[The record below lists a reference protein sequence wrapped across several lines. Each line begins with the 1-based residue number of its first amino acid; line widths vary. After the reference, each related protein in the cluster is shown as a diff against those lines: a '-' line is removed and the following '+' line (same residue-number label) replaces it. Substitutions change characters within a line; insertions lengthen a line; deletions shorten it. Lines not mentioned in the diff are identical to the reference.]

1 MAKEEII
8 MTATNVQDLRKV
20 LEAIDV
26 QQYLDWKE
34 NSEGKMLA
42 YLPWQVAT
50 KLMYEHCPTMERKLI
65 CFDDDGKQCQYGN
78 PYKILLNPGM
88 TSQDQ
93 QRKNYKGYFVYTEV
107 TCFGVTR
114 GMQLYIMND
123 ATEAITNPDHL
134 TPEIVNKSI
143 QRCFVK
149 NYAEFGLGVDVYL
162 GKYTKENSDKS
173 KGKQQTWT
181 EPEQPKKDTTPIVD
195 KPTEKNKTVQ
205 DKPASKEK
213 VQPAKS
219 VDNKPAE
226 PYTGTPITIEEAKI
240 LPYEKFPNNGAIY
253 ENVLQA
259 AKKNAG
265 NNELTWR
272 HVFEALKQKTKRG
285 KEQGNLTPRDMQV
298 CTVLATALSTTHALL

>member
-1 MAKEEII
+1 
-8 MTATNVQDLRKV
+8 
-20 LEAIDV
+20 
-26 QQYLDWKE
+26 
-34 NSEGKMLA
+34 
-42 YLPWQVAT
+42 
-50 KLMYEHCPTMERKLI
+50 
-65 CFDDDGKQCQYGN
+65 
-78 PYKILLNPGM
+78 
-88 TSQDQ
+88 
-93 QRKNYKGYFVYTEV
+93 
-107 TCFGVTR
+107 
-114 GMQLYIMND
+114 MND

-173 KGKQQTWT
+173 KGEQQKTWT
-181 EPEQPKKDTTPIVD
+181 EPEQPKKNTTSVVMATPA
-195 KPTEKNKTVQ
+195 EKNKAVQ
-205 DKPASKEK
+205 AKPASKEK

-219 VDNKPAE
+219 VANKPVE

-285 KEQGNLTPRDMQV
+285 KEQGKLTPRDMQV